1 VQYLVLHTVLFDIVP
16 TLYYADWVYSMTFV
30 VQEVREIAVRVVF
43 NVYTFVLFFDT
54 QFIDVVN

>member
-1 VQYLVLHTVLFDIVP
+1 
-16 TLYYADWVYSMTFV
+16 MTFV